1 MPELPEVELTRRAIL
16 PLVGQ
21 KLLRIHHQD
30 PLRYPGIERATGQ
43 SLLAINR
50 RGKFLLLDL
59 ESVTLVVH
67 LGMSGRLSFEE
78 NTHTRAILEFGGSR
92 IYFNDPRRF
101 GRLQVVD
108 DLSEIPLLNRMGPEP
123 LSPNFEPLA
132 FAGKLAASKAP
143 VKSVLLGQEAVAGLG
158 NIYTDES
165 LFAAGIHP
173 ARSGRDLSAP
183 EIIALHL
190 AIPLVLQ
197 RAITSG
203 GSTLSDRS
211 FKDPHGLVGGFQL
224 LRSVYARAGEPCP
237 SCGSP
242 IQKIRIANRTTC
254 FCPNC
259 QPMPV
264 SSLVIR

>member
-21 KLLRIHHQD
+21 KLLAVNHQD
-30 PLRYPGIERATGQ
+30 PLRYPGVERVTGQ
-43 SLLAINR
+43 NLLAINR
-50 RGKFLLLDL
+50 RGKFLLFDL
-59 ESVTLVVH
+59 GSMTLVIH

-78 NTHTRAILEFGGSR
+78 GVHTRAVLEFANSR
-92 IYFNDPRRF
+92 VYFNDPRRF
-101 GRLQVVD
+101 GRLQVVN

-123 LSPNFEPLA
+123 LSPDFEPLA
-132 FAGKLAASKAP
+132 FAHKLAASKAP
-143 VKSVLLGQEAVAGLG
+143 VKSVLLAQEAVAGLG

-173 ARSGRDLSAP
+173 ARPGRELSTP
-183 EIIALHL
+183 EIMALHL

-197 RAITSG
+197 RAIASG

-237 SCGSP
+237 SCGNP

-254 FCPNC
+254 FCPSC
-259 QPMPV
+259 QSMPV
-264 SSLVIR
+264 ASLMIR

>member
-21 KLLRIHHQD
+21 KLLHIHHQD
-30 PLRYPGIERATGQ
+30 PLRYPSVGRAAGLT
-43 SLLAINR
+43 LRAINR

-78 NTHTRAILEFGGSR
+78 SAHTRAILEFGGSR

-101 GRLQVVD
+101 GRLQVVSN
-108 DLSEIPLLNRMGPEP
+108 LSEIPLLNRMGPEP
-123 LSPNFEPLA
+123 LSPDFEPLA
-132 FAGKLAASKAP
+132 FAGKLSASKAP
-143 VKSVLLGQEAVAGLG
+143 VKSVLLAQEAVAGLG

-173 ARSGRDLSAP
+173 SRDLSAP
-183 EIIALHL
+183 EIVALHL

-197 RAITSG
+197 RAIASG

-259 QPMPV
+259 QPIPI

>member
-21 KLLRIHHQD
+21 KLLHIHHQD
-30 PLRYPGIERATGQ
+30 SLRYPGIERAAGQ
-43 SLLAINR
+43 NLLAINR

-59 ESVTLVVH
+59 ESLTLVIH

-78 NTHTRAILEFGGSR
+78 STHTRAVLEFAGSLV
-92 IYFNDPRRF
+92 YFNDPRRF
-101 GRLQVVD
+101 GRLQAVNE
-108 DLSEIPLLNRMGPEP
+108 LSEIPLLGRMGPEP
-123 LSPNFEPLA
+123 LSPDFEPLG
-132 FAGKLAASKAP
+132 FAGRLSASKAP
-143 VKSVLLGQEAVAGLG
+143 VKSILLGQEAVAGLG
-158 NIYTDES
+158 NIYADES

-197 RAITSG
+197 RAIASG

-237 SCGSP
+237 NCGRP
-242 IQKIRIANRTTC
+242 IEKIRIANRTTC

-259 QPMPV
+259 QPLPLA
-264 SSLVIR
+264 SLVIR